1 MSGEDDF
8 FAPPAFKPEQALL
21 TLKRNLRDLRALQ
34 NQGDSFALR
43 GQVLLE
49 LSIAEGHLH
58 ARLAK
63 RPAQRPEW
71 EALVCKNSA
80 DVRKLQDEIK
90 RRLARWTDETP

>member
-34 NQGDSFALR
+34 NQGDSFTLR

-49 LSIAEGHLH
+49 LSVADGLLH

-71 EALVCKNSA
+71 DALVCKNSA

-90 RRLARWTDETP
+90 RRLMLWTDESP